1 MGAFANLGSFFGENL
16 VTIAKKCGY
25 HQSNILI
32 LEGKI
37 EQLQNEYPNVYKALN
52 SCTINP
58 AKCLKV
64 DHYKGLIKENDLKLD
79 L

>member
-25 HQSNILI
+25 QQSNILI

-37 EQLQNEYPNVYKALN
+37 GEPTMFPINNNSVFSPNN
-52 SCTINP
+52 SAKRIASFNP
-58 AKCLKV
+58 FSSP
-64 DHYKGLIKENDLKLD
+64 HI
-79 L
+79 